1 MNLNR
6 RRTVLFAVGGS
17 TLLTAGCMT
26 KPLRP
31 ANADGTYCF
40 RIGKSYRPTLTCTP
54 APIPSEQ
61 VEADAKR
68 FEPTPGKLT
77 VYLVRKR
84 WGDAKNVVRVSSD
97 GAAPSTPCRNPSRA
111 GGFPR
116 AAAALPSA
124 WPEGSANLD
133 IAGAAGEVVFV
144 EVIGSV
150 SDLGQQLSPR
160 TRRRGGVPPAC
171 RCRCGSWPMSDEEPR
186 RSGCRQTPPRRSI
199 ELRSRTSAC
208 ARQLLDT
215 GLAQTI
221 AWIWLGFLVAGV
233 VAWLAYRYWRRRHP
247 PPPAGA
253 GTELQPAPEER
264 LAKRQGAAAS
274 ASGATGPT
282 RAIQRRH

>member
-6 RRTVLFAVGGS
+6 RRTVLFVVGGS

-31 ANADGTYCF
+31 ANADGTYCY
-40 RIGKSYRPTLTCTP
+40 RIGKSYRPTLTCMP

-84 WGDAKNVVRVSSD
+84 WGDAKNLVSASSD
-97 GAAPSTPCRNPSRA
+97 GAPTVDTVPESFARWRLPAGSR
-111 GGFPR
+111 R
-116 AAAALPSA
+116 LTVS

-150 SDLGQQLSPR
+150 SAWGSNYRLE
-160 TRRRGGVPPAC
+160 RGDAAE
-171 RCRCGSWPMSDEEPR
+171 S
-186 RSGCRQTPPRRSI
+186 RQRVMT
-199 ELRSRTSAC
+199 LR
-208 ARQLLDT
+208 
-215 GLAQTI
+215 
-221 AWIWLGFLVAGV
+221 LVADVG
-233 VAWLAYRYWRRRHP
+233 
-247 PPPAGA
+247 
-253 GTELQPAPEER
+253 
-264 LAKRQGAAAS
+264 
-274 ASGATGPT
+274 
-282 RAIQRRH
+282 